1 VKEEPLFVPEVRSD
15 RGSDVRVVAKGGAVQ
30 LLGQFTQKGLTFVF
44 VAVAV
49 RFLGN
54 ADYGLYRQVFQIL
67 MIGTTLAA
75 GGFPAAAV
83 RFIARA
89 RATSDPEAARGA
101 ARVALAGAAVAS
113 SLVFLVV
120 FLYAEDIA
128 AVFAGSDSAIDNLAF
143 LLRLGAA
150 YIPLYGCMQ
159 VVRFC
164 TQAYKTM
171 TPSVIVGN
179 VIQPATRYGLTF
191 LALVLGLAVA
201 GAVAALVVSAAIALV
216 AGLWYYRRLMSADER
231 EATPRTEVGAMLRF
245 AFPQAGVSLFSTQ
258 SLGLGV
264 LLVGAFRAD
273 EQVGLYGIA
282 QSLQLAGG
290 LFLGSIVGIWAPVV
304 VDLYHRG
311 DLTRLQSL
319 YQTVNRW
326 VATFS
331 VPIFVAMMIQ
341 PEFFTRLIGGRG
353 ALDAAVLVPIL
364 AAGNLVF
371 VATGPSS
378 HLISMTGRPGINL
391 INSLTSLGLY
401 VGLGVWLVPIYG
413 VIGMAVV
420 DAIVT
425 ILLNVARVIE
435 GKAIVGVQPFGRTFY
450 KPLAATLV
458 GGGVLL
464 VFRLVLG
471 TSMSMAL
478 VGLVVAGIVYVG
490 VLKGMGLDPE
500 EKEVISAIKS
510 RFASLLGRSKRP
522 SR

>member
-1 VKEEPLFVPEVRSD
+1 M
-15 RGSDVRVVAKGGAVQ
+15 VAKGGAVQ

-44 VAVAV
+44 VAIAV

-67 MIGTTLAA
+67 MIATTLAA

-83 RFIARA
+83 RFIAQA
-89 RATSDPEAARGA
+89 RAANDPEVARGA
-101 ARVALAGAAVAS
+101 ARVALAGAAIAS

-120 FLYAEDIA
+120 FVYADELA
-128 AVFAGSDSAIDNLAF
+128 AVFADSASATNYLAF
-143 LLRLGAA
+143 LLRVGAA
-150 YIPLYGCMQ
+150 FIPLYGCMQ
-159 VVRFC
+159 VMRFC

-171 TPSVIVGN
+171 TPSVMVGN
-179 VIQPATRYGLTF
+179 VIQPATRYGLT
-191 LALVLGLAVA
+191 LIALIVGLAVA
-201 GAVAALVVSAAIALV
+201 GAVAALVVSAAIALI
-216 AGLWYYRRLMSADER
+216 ASLWYYRRLLSTDER
-231 EATPRTEVGAMLRF
+231 KATPRADVGAMLRF

-264 LLVGAFRAD
+264 LLVGAFRGD

-311 DLTRLQSL
+311 DLLRLQSL
-319 YQTVNRW
+319 YQTINRW

-341 PEFFTRLIGGRG
+341 PEFFTRLIGGQG
-353 ALDAAVLVPIL
+353 AADAAVLVLIL
-364 AAGNLVF
+364 AAGNLFF

-378 HLISMTGRPGINL
+378 HLLSMTGRPGINL
-391 INSLTSLGLY
+391 INSLTSVGLY
-401 VGLGVWLVPIYG
+401 AGLGIWLVPIYG

-425 ILLNVARVIE
+425 ILLNIARVVE
-435 GKAIVGVQPFGRTFY
+435 GKIIVGIQPFGRTFY

-458 GGGVLL
+458 GGGVLVL
-464 VFRLVLG
+464 LRLILG

-478 VGLVVAGIVYVG
+478 TSLVVAGVVYLG
-490 VLKGMGLDPE
+490 FLKLLGLDPE
-500 EKEVISAIKS
+500 EREVIEAIKT
-510 RFASLLGRSKRP
+510 RFASILGRRKRP
-522 SR
+522 PR